1 MRPVDLTLIAQTR
14 ADLASG
20 RARAIRL
27 EAGLSQSA
35 IAAALGV
42 ARQAVTGWEA
52 GTTSLTDSHALEY
65 GRLLRSLAK
74 RAA

>member
-1 MRPVDLTLIAQTR
+1 MRPSDLSLIAQTR

-20 RARAIRL
+20 RAREIRIA
-27 EAGLSQSA
+27 AGLSQA
-35 IAAALGV
+35 AMAAAVGV

-52 GTTSLTDSHALEY
+52 GTTSLTDTHALAY
-65 GRLLRSLAK
+65 GRLLRDLGR